1 VDQPGSSLNQ
11 RESNAGGTDSR
22 PQTEASHRSRV
33 VLAYRV
39 GAAVASRVPAPIGRV
54 AVRLAALVA
63 RRLLPDRVAQ
73 VRLHQQRLARN
84 TLTPQ
89 QLEERV
95 DANLRSYCNYWFQA
109 LRLIGVDS
117 KEIAQHIEIDGQQY
131 SDAALAAG
139 HGAICVMPH
148 VGLWD
153 LGGAWLGSR
162 YPLSVVAERLDPPEL
177 FDWFVSMRASNG
189 MEVVALGDEDA
200 GQRLLSRLRSGGFI
214 GLLTDRDINHDGV
227 EVMFFGER
235 TTMSPGPATLALRT
249 GAPLLPTAVFDRP
262 GKRALGVIRPP
273 IQYERAG
280 RLRDDVAALTQ
291 VIASTL
297 EALISEAPEQWHVLQ
312 PVWPSDPGY
321 SKR

>member
-1 VDQPGSSLNQ
+1 MTDRPESEVPATVNTRNGS
-11 RESNAGGTDSR
+11 RI
-22 PQTEASHRSRV
+22 V
-33 VLAYRV
+33 WAYRV

-54 AVRLAALVA
+54 GVRFAAVVA
-63 RRLLPDRVAQ
+63 RRMLPDRVAQ

-84 TLTPQ
+84 TLTPE

-95 DANLRSYCNYWFQA
+95 TANLRSYCNYWFQA
-109 LRLIGVDS
+109 LRLIGVSS
-117 KEIAQHIEIDGQQY
+117 KEIAKHIEIDGQQY
-131 SDAALAAG
+131 TDAALAAG

-148 VGLWD
+148 IGLWD

-214 GLLTDRDINHDGV
+214 GLLTDRDIHHDGV

-235 TTMSPGPATLALRT
+235 TTMSAGPATLALRT

-262 GKRALGVIRPP
+262 GKRALGVIRSP

-321 SKR
+321 DTREETVVG